1 MLFLLIDKYIRGE
14 NVDLFDG
21 FITILKGYLKMVFYF
36 YLFLSMVLIL
46 HVIGII
52 SM

>member
-1 MLFLLIDKYIRGE
+1 MLFLLIRKYIKGD

-21 FITILKGYLKMVFYF
+21 FVTILKEYVKIVFYF

-46 HVIGII
+46 HIIGII
-52 SM
+52 PM